1 MDLFKM
7 MGQFKDMQ
15 ARMQQMQASL
25 ADQTFTAFAGGG
37 AVVVDVDGKMQL
49 RRIKIDPSVVN
60 AADVEGLED
69 LILVA
74 TNDAQR
80 KAADAMQMELQKIT
94 GGLNL
99 PFQLPF

>member
-15 ARMQQMQASL
+15 ARMQQMQESL
-25 ADQTFTAFAGGG
+25 ANQTFSALAGGG
-37 AVVVDVDGKMQL
+37 AVTVDVDGKMQL
-49 RRIKIDPSVVN
+49 RRIKIDPAVVN

-74 TNDAQR
+74 TNEAQR

>member
-15 ARMQQMQASL
+15 ARMEQMQASL
-25 ADQTFTAFAGGG
+25 SEQTFTALAGGG
-37 AVVVDVDGKMQL
+37 AVTVDVDGKMQL
-49 RRIKIDPSVVN
+49 RRIRLDPSIVN
-60 AADVEGLED
+60 PADVAGLED

-74 TNDAQR
+74 TQEAQR
-80 KAADAMQMELQKIT
+80 KAATAMQMELQKVT

>member
-15 ARMQQMQASL
+15 AKMQSMQEEL
-25 ADQTFTAFAGGG
+25 GQRTFSALAGGG
-37 AVVVDVDGKMQL
+37 MVTADVDGKMQL
-49 RRIKIDPSVVN
+49 KRIKLDPTVVN
-60 AADVEGLED
+60 PGDIEMLED
-69 LILVA
+69 LIVVA
-74 TNDAQR
+74 VAEAQK
-80 KAADAMQMELQKIT
+80 KAAEAMQMELQKVT

>member
-15 ARMQQMQASL
+15 TRMQQMQETLSE
-25 ADQTFTAFAGGG
+25 QTFTALAGGG
-37 AVVVDVDGKMQL
+37 AVTVDVDGKMQV